1 MDIDFRND
9 WSAYLT
15 DTKDLLEPQ
24 LIDDD
29 NEVKL
34 ESQYPC
40 DEHITVTTHQSLAT
54 IMQHLGSLISYLF

>member
-1 MDIDFRND
+1 MGIDFRND

-15 DTKDLLEPQ
+15 DTKDLLKTQ

-34 ESQYPC
+34 
-40 DEHITVTTHQSLAT
+40 LLKN
-54 IMQHLGSLISYLF
+54 IMHLQHWIFSINIIIFDYHYVD

>member
-15 DTKDLLEPQ
+15 DTKDLLVPQ

-34 ESQYPC
+34 
-40 DEHITVTTHQSLAT
+40 LLKN
-54 IMQHLGSLISYLF
+54 IMHL